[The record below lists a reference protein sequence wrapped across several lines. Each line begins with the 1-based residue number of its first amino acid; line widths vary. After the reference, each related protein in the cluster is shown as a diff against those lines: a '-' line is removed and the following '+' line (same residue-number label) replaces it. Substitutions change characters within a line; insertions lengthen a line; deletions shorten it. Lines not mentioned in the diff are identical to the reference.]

1 MPVRINGATSG
12 SVTLDAPATG
22 SNVTLT
28 LPGVT
33 DTLMRQGGGK
43 ILQIVRATDGTLR
56 STTST
61 SMVDVTGMS
70 VTITPQRSDSAIL
83 ILANFSA
90 TPTTSSAV
98 NSYGIVGLA
107 DSSNNLLLGGNGE
120 ALIGLDTSA
129 TTSRHVVTLIG
140 RSTPATTSATTYK
153 LRFRVDSSLV
163 TINID
168 NSRINGQMYAIE
180 VSA

>member
-1 MPVRINGATSG
+1 MPSVISGDANVSATEFG
-12 SVTLDAPATG
+12 FLD
-22 SNVTLT
+22 
-28 LPGVT
+28 GVT
-33 DTLMRQGGGK
+33 SSLQTQINSKLNLAGGK

-61 SMVDVTGMS
+61 SLVDVTGMS

-83 ILANFSA
+83 ILCNFSA
-90 TPTTSSAV
+90 TPNTTSAV
-98 NSYGIVGLA
+98 NSYGIVA
-107 DSSNNLLLGGNGE
+107 ITDSSNNLLLGGNGE
-120 ALIGLDTSA
+120 ALIGTDTSA
-129 TTSRHVVTLIG
+129 TTSRHVVTLIA

-163 TINID
+163 TMQLD
-168 NSRINGQMYAIE
+168 NSRINGQIYAIE